1 MGLKSDLEA
10 KVKEVFGSKWDTR
23 DGNVI
28 PDDTSISLGNE
39 GIELDATVL
48 YADLSGS
55 TKMVDNKSKKFSAEI
70 YKTFLH
76 CAAKIIGSEGGQI
89 TAYDGDRVMAVF
101 IGDYKNSSAVETA
114 LKINW
119 AVLHIINPGI
129 VRQYGAN
136 AYTVK
141 QVVGI
146 DTSKLMVA
154 KTGVRGANDLV
165 WVGRSAN
172 YAAKLCSLEKYSTYV
187 SESVYKVLSNKA
199 KFSDGVNMW
208 TQLSWTTMNNMTI
221 YGTTYSWRLP
231 D

>member
-10 KVKEVFGSKWDTR
+10 KVNEVFGSKWDTR

-28 PDDTSISLGNE
+28 PEDTSISLGNE

-55 TKMVDNKSKKFSAEI
+55 TKMVDHKSKEFAAEI

-76 CAAKIIGSEGGQI
+76 CAAKIISFEGGEI

-101 IGDYKNSSAVETA
+101 IGDRKNSSAVETA

-119 AVLHIINPGI
+119 AVINIINPGI
-129 VRQYGAN
+129 VRQYGPN

-172 YAAKLCSLEKYSTYV
+172 YAAKLCGMENYSTYI
-187 SESVYKVLSNKA
+187 SESVYNVLSKEA
-199 KFSDGVNMW
+199 KLANGVNMW
-208 TQLSWTTMNNMTI
+208 TQLSWTTMNNMVI
-221 YGTTYSWRLP
+221 YGTTYSWGLP

>member
-1 MGLKSDLEA
+1 MGLKSDLET
-10 KVKEVFGSKWDTR
+10 KVKEVFSSKWEKR
-23 DGNVI
+23 DGTVI
-28 PDDTSISLGNE
+28 PDDNSLALGND

-55 TKMVDNKSKKFSAEI
+55 TNLVDKKRKEFAAEI

-76 CAAKIIGSEGGQI
+76 CAAKIINSESGEI

-101 IGDYKNSSAVETA
+101 IGERKSSSAVETA

-119 AVLHIINPGI
+119 AVGNIINPAI
-129 VRQYGAN
+129 VDQYGAN
-136 AYTVK
+136 TYTVK

-146 DTSKLMVA
+146 DSSKLMVA
-154 KTGVRGANDLV
+154 KTGIRGANDLV

-172 YAAKLCSLEKYSTYV
+172 YAAKLCSLDNYSTYITD
-187 SESVYKVLSNKA
+187 SVYNVLSDEA
-199 KFSDGVNMW
+199 RLARGVNMW
-208 TQLSWTTMNNMTI
+208 TQLSWTTMNSMTI
-221 YGTTYSWRLP
+221 YGTSYQWSLP